1 MAELVGLQAEVP
13 DVLGRLGQLLQL
25 RRLKAEAASAEQSQR
40 QRQAIA
46 GYDWNRHI
54 GPDGTLDVDSFTRD
68 PEAALTFGDQYVDYV
83 HKASAAKAGQ
93 LEAKSKLVGLR
104 TDQRE
109 AFAQMLNALRSDNDV
124 AEDNDAGRRKVNDE
138 MIRYGQLYGE
148 DVLPVL
154 EAYAP
159 GFKNVP
165 KGRLTDSLRAIGL
178 QALSA
183 QQQVQMQQPQYLNTG
198 GEFEQINPLM
208 APPSAPAS
216 RGGGTGGGGGAGGR
230 SSIPTTIAPDTPL
243 RYAGQQED
251 IKRNQE
257 EVSSVRT
264 AADQAPQQRAIY
276 KHILELSRDTN
287 TGPFVSYLQ
296 NTKIGG
302 QVFGDDYQ
310 ELGKYLEKNA
320 IANMQAMGAPGSDAR
335 LAAASA
341 ANGSTKFNPKA
352 LQAVT
357 EFNYATNSALE
368 NYRRGVDKAVGTAKP
383 DYTRLAD
390 FKSQWAQNFDVDIF
404 RIENAEADGDKKALS
419 DLREEILRTPGRAKE
434 LQQKRKNLDALT
446 ANGKLP

>member
-1 MAELVGLQAEVP
+1 MPELVGLQTEVP

-25 RRLKAEAASAEQSQR
+25 RRLKAEASSAEQSQR

-54 GPDGTLDVDSFTRD
+54 GEDGTLDVDSFTRD
-68 PEAALTFGDQYVDYV
+68 PEAALTFGDQYVDFV
-83 HKASAAKAGQ
+83 QKAATAKAGQ
-93 LEAKSKLVGLR
+93 LAAKSNLVKLR

-109 AFAQMLNALRSDNDV
+109 AFAQMLNALRSDSDV
-124 AEDNDAGRRKVNDE
+124 AEDNDVGRRKVNDE
-138 MIRYGQLYGE
+138 MIRYGQMYGE

-159 GFKNVP
+159 GLQKAP
-165 KGRLTDSLRAIGL
+165 KGRMSDALRAIGL

-183 QQQVQMQQPQYLNTG
+183 EQQVTAQQPQYLNTG
-198 GEFEQINPLM
+198 AEFEQINPLM

-216 RGGGTGGGGGAGGR
+216 RSGGGTGAGR
-230 SSIPTTIAPDTPL
+230 STIPTTIAPDTPL

-257 EVSSVRT
+257 EVASVRT

-368 NYRRGVDKAVGTAKP
+368 SYRRGVDKAVGTSKA

-434 LQQKRKNLDALT
+434 LQQKRKNLDALS